1 MNPGVKRSIL
11 RWIHLVVTIPILGYV
26 YGPPAEVQQYAGAV
40 RFVFVPAILLSGLW
54 MYLGAV
60 FAIIGVAAWLAA
72 YSLSGYGTAVLS
84 QVVLF
89 IARKIWLMIRAR
101 QSKLGNLEEKKQT

>member
-1 MNPGVKRSIL
+1 MNAGLKRSIL

-40 RFVFVPAILLSGLW
+40 RFIFVPIIILSGLW
-54 MYLGAV
+54 MYVGVV
-60 FAIIGVAAWLAA
+60 FALIGVAAWLGA
-72 YSLSGYGTAVLS
+72 YQLSGYGAAVLS

-89 IARKIWLMIRAR
+89 VVRQIWLMMRAR
-101 QSKLGNLEEKKQT
+101 RLKLQNA

>member
-1 MNPGVKRSIL
+1 MNAGLKRSIL

-40 RFVFVPAILLSGLW
+40 RFVFVPIIILSGLW
-54 MYLGAV
+54 MYVGAV
-60 FAIIGVAAWLAA
+60 FALIGVAAWLGA
-72 YSLSGYGTAVLS
+72 YQLSGYGAAVLS

-89 IARKIWLMIRAR
+89 VARKIWLMMRGR
-101 QSKLGNLEEKKQT
+101 RLKLQNA